1 MSKAPDCPSG
11 APRSSQQQRLDRPA
25 GAPTS
30 SYLRERHAVIQAFMP
45 LLKRKAPLVRILE
58 LLVLWIVRII
68 VLTGATAGSERAAQ
82 GFMLSM
88 QSTTIYC
95 CVGGLCGAPLHGS
108 WVLVV
113 LKRALYKVLSGAR
126 RLTAPGTRTAEGAP
140 ICRDG
145 AAAPAAPGP
154 PWIRA

>member
-82 GFMLSM
+82 GFMLKGDNDLFSFL
-88 QSTTIYC
+88 I
-95 CVGGLCGAPLHGS
+95 
-108 WVLVV
+108 
-113 LKRALYKVLSGAR
+113 
-126 RLTAPGTRTAEGAP
+126 
-140 ICRDG
+140 
-145 AAAPAAPGP
+145 
-154 PWIRA
+154 

>member
-1 MSKAPDCPSG
+1 
-11 APRSSQQQRLDRPA
+11 
-25 GAPTS
+25 
-30 SYLRERHAVIQAFMP
+30 MP
-45 LLKRKAPLVRILE
+45 LPKRKAPLVRILE

-68 VLTGATAGSERAAQ
+68 VLTGATAGSETAAQ

-95 CVGGLCGAPLHGS
+95 CVGGLCGAPLQGS

-113 LKRALYKVLSGAR
+113 LKRALYIALSGAR
-126 RLTAPGTRTAEGAP
+126 RLTRTAERAP

-145 AAAPAAPGP
+145 AAAPGP